1 VRRDDGIFFPR
12 NQAPGLQLLQLLR
25 QNAVADR
32 RTGAA
37 QFREAQIVVARQR
50 PDDARLPFYI
60 YGFLGGP
67 VPIALQTSL
76 FMTKNL
82 TMKRFSN
89 FESAT
94 VKDSQKLGAALADLR
109 ERIGDELFRTR
120 TGREF
125 RFDEIDAAMKFETAP
140 GAKAALVA

>member
-1 VRRDDGIFFPR
+1 
-12 NQAPGLQLLQLLR
+12 
-25 QNAVADR
+25 
-32 RTGAA
+32 
-37 QFREAQIVVARQR
+37 
-50 PDDARLPFYI
+50 
-60 YGFLGGP
+60 

-76 FMTKNL
+76 FMMKNL

-120 TGREF
+120 IGREF